1 MRFVPVLIMAAA
13 LSGCIAPAEVQRVQI
28 STAVD
33 VPKQGAPAGGAK
45 RIAYNGAGGFTLPD
59 GATVA
64 ADPGG
69 GFRLPNGSYVTPD
82 AAGGVVL
89 PNGSR
94 CVSDGA
100 RGYLCP

>member
-1 MRFVPVLIMAAA
+1 MRLIVIVTAAA
-13 LSGCIAPAEVQRVQI
+13 TLSGCMAASEGQQVRISPALEAPAPASRV
-28 STAVD
+28 SE
-33 VPKQGAPAGGAK
+33 AK
-45 RIAYNGAGGFTLPD
+45 RIAYNGAGGYTLPD
-59 GATVA
+59 GSTVV

-82 AAGGVVL
+82 ATGGVVL

-94 CVSDGA
+94 CVPDGA